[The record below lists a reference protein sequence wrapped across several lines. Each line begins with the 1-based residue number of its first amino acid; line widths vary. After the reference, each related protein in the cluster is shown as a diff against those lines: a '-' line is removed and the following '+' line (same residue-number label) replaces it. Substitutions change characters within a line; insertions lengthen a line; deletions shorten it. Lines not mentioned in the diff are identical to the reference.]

1 MNGWLLASQHGRR
14 VRKEKGHD
22 ENEVGGGVAISAT
35 SPQKERRELSRV
47 GSSLRKRGVN
57 GEAG

>member
-1 MNGWLLASQHGRR
+1 MAKMKW
-14 VRKEKGHD
+14 
-22 ENEVGGGVAISAT
+22 GGVAILAT
-35 SPQKERRELSRV
+35 SLQKERRELSRV